1 MAATQLIEDMQS
13 LPFSE
18 MIGGPLSACI
28 EAQEKAALTTVDFI
42 RNVGFAKKEATI
54 NGQKTLVPGDEVI
67 NVTFMYKR
75 ENQMVELTVPLLTI
89 VPIPYIAIDTININF
104 KAQFSGSSSYQHE
117 YSKSYNQ
124 ELHVKDKNFSANP
137 ALWGSTDSDGE
148 ERMEMTGSISTK
160 KDSKSTMNS
169 NYSVEATIDVNVSA
183 HAESMPAGMAKVL
196 EMLNQAIMLQP
207 KESTAPATPSNE
219 TKK

>member
-1 MAATQLIEDMQS
+1 MTDLKAI
-13 LPFSE
+13 PFSA
-18 MIGGPLSACI
+18 MIGGPLSACVK
-28 EAQEKAALTTVDFI
+28 AQKQAAQSTIDFI
-42 RNVGFAKKEATI
+42 TSIGMRTDEDGKPTNEIVNVSFT
-54 NGQKTLVPGDEVI
+54 
-67 NVTFMYKR
+67 YKR
-75 ENQMVELTVPLLTI
+75 DGQMVELTVPLLTI